1 MSKKVL
7 LLFFILFGFLG
18 GCATKYIVPGNRFMT
33 PETLGDSFRG
43 QFDFQQTSANQLV
56 VDTSSGD
63 VDNGVLYSDI
73 SRSSFFYANSFFD
86 QFDLYW
92 SHLGGSNSII
102 GGKFQFYGE
111 SRARLTTGHK
121 FSMALGFGGN
131 EHETEDKTVEFNLS
145 TSEIL
150 ALYGFRMNPF
160 FMPYGS
166 FSFSQYDFKGKLK
179 VADPALN
186 GLKPHFKT
194 KIYSL
199 SGGVEVSYYALII
212 KIEST
217 FQQLETTKTKD
228 KNRLIFGYSVGLNW

>member
-1 MSKKVL
+1 MTKLSL
-7 LLFFILFGFLG
+7 IAFIFILGFLG

-43 QFDFQQTSANQLV
+43 QFDLQQTSANQLTIN
-56 VDTSSGD
+56 TSNGD
-63 VDNGVLYSDI
+63 VDSGVLYSEM
-73 SRSSFFYANSFFD
+73 SRSVFFYANSFSD

-92 SHLGGSNSII
+92 SHLGAGNSII
-102 GGKFQFYGE
+102 GGKFQFIGD